1 VPGALLTGFG
11 PFPGAPVNPTASII
25 ARAAAHNKSRTLV
38 LSTRYDAVP
47 GALEE
52 AARETPDVVV
62 MTGLAVAADR
72 VRIELLARNQSP
84 PGRPDASGKVWTGG
98 VIEPGGPEALETTAD
113 LPALF
118 KALEEAG
125 VEYDISRDAGGYV
138 CNFAYFHALRRFA
151 AARIVFV
158 HLPLTETAFAE
169 SIRAG
174 LRDGLKDGLR
184 DGPARQRILPEAEA
198 VRAIGA
204 IVSSQLG

>member
-1 VPGALLTGFG
+1 MSGALLTGFG

-25 ARAAAHNKSRTLV
+25 AKAAASDRARTLI

-47 GALEE
+47 GALE
-52 AARETPDVVV
+52 AAACEKPDVVV

-84 PGRPDASGKVWTGG
+84 PGRPDSSGKVWTDG
-98 VIEPGGPEALETTAD
+98 VIERGGPDTRETTAD

-118 KALEEAG
+118 MALQEAG
-125 VEYDISRDAGGYV
+125 VESEISRDAGGYV
-138 CNFAYFHALRRFA
+138 CNFAYFHALRRFE

-169 SIRAG
+169 AVRAG
-174 LRDGLKDGLR
+174 LS

-198 VRAIGA
+198 VRAVCA